1 MRAPLKRELPRPSNW
16 LRSARTVA
24 VFAVVFAVVFAI
36 LATAAGPARADDPP
50 SIVYP
55 IYAQMPEAPQNDVAK
70 AELTRA
76 SARYH
81 LRGIEVID
89 IPTPPLPQTG
99 AAIKAGLELV
109 KKLSF
114 DDARKQLAAAA
125 EKVAETGGAGLTTD
139 EISDLYVGRAMAIAR
154 ADWKPERSV
163 DEATRVR
170 AYEDYV
176 RAATLT
182 PNRVL
187 NPHDYPPQTL
197 EDWAKAVA
205 EIKQRPLGTLTVSG
219 SSAALVTF
227 DGQPPLSARG
237 GVTFKGAYGEHL
249 IFVEEPGRVPWGSS
263 VLVNAPSSNVA
274 IPARDGLTL
283 DDAVA
288 ASHAK
293 RMGAKFALVAE
304 LRLGEGPPE
313 LQLRLVDITGIR
325 HDATVVPLTTELG
338 SVDAAAMRLDE
349 EARRIEKL
357 GLAPGNNLEAPPP
370 LEPGDAP
377 APVLT
382 AVPPPAHPTLRDNP
396 SAWAREHWPLVTAV
410 ATLVGASLVLGLTV
424 GLE

>member
-1 MRAPLKRELPRPSNW
+1 MRAPSGWFLP
-16 LRSARTVA
+16 ATTVA
-24 VFAVVFAVVFAI
+24 LFATI
-36 LATAAGPARADDPP
+36 ATAAGPARADDPP

-55 IYAQMPEAPQNDVAK
+55 IYAQMPDAPQNDVAL

-76 SARYH
+76 AGRYH
-81 LRGIEVID
+81 LRGIEVVD
-89 IPTPPLPQTG
+89 IPAPPPPQTG
-99 AAIKAGLELV
+99 AAIKAGLDLV

-114 DDARKQLAAAA
+114 DDARKQLVFAA
-125 EKVAETGGAGLTTD
+125 EKAAQTGGAGLTTD
-139 EISDLYVGRAMAIAR
+139 EISDLYLGRAMAIAR

-176 RAATLT
+176 RAATMT
-182 PNRVL
+182 PDRVL
-187 NPHDYPPQTL
+187 NPHDYPPQVL

-205 EIKQRPLGTLTVSG
+205 EIKQRPQGTLTVSG

-227 DGQPPLSARG
+227 DGQPPLSSRG

-249 IFVEEPGRVPWGSS
+249 VSVEEPGRAPWGSS
-263 VLVNAPSSNVA
+263 VLVNAPSSNLA
-274 IPARDGLTL
+274 IPGRAALTL

-293 RMGAKFALVAE
+293 RMGAKFALIGE

-325 HDATVVPLTTELG
+325 HDATVVPLTTEPG

-357 GLAPGNNLEAPPP
+357 GLAPGSSLEAPPP
-370 LEPGDAP
+370 LVPGTP
-377 APVLT
+377 PPMVLT

-396 SAWAREHWPLVTAV
+396 GAWAREHWPLVTAV
-410 ATLVGASLVLGLTV
+410 GALVGASLVLGLTV